1 MHHFFVKPEQ
11 ISGTEAY
18 IEGPDWNHAANVLR
32 VRPGEQVLLSAGEDW
47 DYLCT
52 VTELDRASQR
62 VLLKVTEE
70 NLDVRELPVRITL
83 YQGLPKSDK
92 MELIIQKAV
101 ELGAARIV
109 PVETARC
116 VVKLDR
122 KKAEAKQKRWQSISE
137 SAAKQSGRS
146 IIPEVAMPLSYG
158 AALQEAASADV
169 RLIPYENAEGMERT
183 RRILSEVR
191 PGQRI
196 AVFIGPEGGFEEKE
210 IRLAEE
216 QGFSAVTLG
225 KRILRTETAGFVVLS
240 LLMAQTEG
248 KK

>member
-1 MHHFFVKPEQ
+1 MHHFFVRPEQ
-11 ISGTEAY
+11 ISGKEAY

-52 VTELDRASQR
+52 VREVDRAGQR
-62 VLLKVTEE
+62 VLLSVLEE
-70 NLDVRELPVRITL
+70 NRDTRELPVKISL

-101 ELGAARIV
+101 ELGAARVI

-122 KKAEAKQKRWQSISE
+122 KKAESKRSRWQAISE

-146 IIPEVAMPLSYG
+146 VIPEVAMPMPFA
-158 AALQEAASADV
+158 AALKEAADSDI

-183 RRILSEVR
+183 RRILESVV
-191 PGQRI
+191 PGQKI
-196 AVFIGPEGGFEEKE
+196 AVFIGPEGGFEETE
-210 IRLAEE
+210 IRRAEE
-216 QGFSAVTLG
+216 AGFEAVTLG
-225 KRILRTETAGFVVLS
+225 NRILRTETAGFVVLS

-248 KK
+248 K

>member
-1 MHHFFVKPEQ
+1 MHHFFVRPEQ
-11 ISGTEAY
+11 ISGKEAY

-52 VTELDRASQR
+52 VREVDRAGQR
-62 VLLKVTEE
+62 VLLSVLEE
-70 NLDVRELPVRITL
+70 NRDIRELPVKISL

-101 ELGAARIV
+101 ELGAARVI

-122 KKAEAKQKRWQSISE
+122 KKAESKRSRWQAISE

-146 IIPEVAMPLSYG
+146 MIPEVAMPMPFA
-158 AALQEAASADV
+158 AALKEAADSDI

-183 RRILSEVR
+183 RKILESVQ
-191 PGQRI
+191 PGQKI
-196 AVFIGPEGGFEEKE
+196 AVFIGPEGGFEETE
-210 IRLAEE
+210 IRQAEE
-216 QGFSAVTLG
+216 AGFEAVTLG

-248 KK
+248 K

>member
-1 MHHFFVKPEQ
+1 MHHFFVRPEQ
-11 ISGTEAY
+11 ISGKEAY

-32 VRPGEQVLLSAGEDW
+32 VRPGEQVLLSVGEDW
-47 DYLCT
+47 NYLCT
-52 VTELDRASQR
+52 VREVDRAGQKILLS
-62 VLLKVTEE
+62 VLEE
-70 NLDVRELPVRITL
+70 NRDVRELPVKISL

-101 ELGAARIV
+101 ELGAARVV

-122 KKAEAKQKRWQSISE
+122 KKAESKRTRWQAISE

-146 IIPEVAMPLSYG
+146 VIPEIAMPMKYA
-158 AALQEAASADV
+158 AALKEAADSDI

-183 RRILSEVR
+183 RKILESVQ
-191 PGQRI
+191 PGQKI
-196 AVFIGPEGGFEEKE
+196 AVFIGPEGGFEETE
-210 IRLAEE
+210 IRQAEE
-216 QGFSAVTLG
+216 AGFEAVTLG

-248 KK
+248 K